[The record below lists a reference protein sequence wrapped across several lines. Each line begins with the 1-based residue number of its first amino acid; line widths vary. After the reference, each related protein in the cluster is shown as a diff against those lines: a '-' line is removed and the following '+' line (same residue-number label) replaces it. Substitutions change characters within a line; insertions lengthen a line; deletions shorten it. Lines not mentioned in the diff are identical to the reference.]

1 MCFQGLS
8 SSHRMPSASL
18 SLTQHRDAGML
29 KGKEKTTLFY
39 LEEQLLIMS
48 CKFFP
53 NVMAIERK
61 PS

>member
-8 SSHRMPSASL
+8 SFHRMPSASL

-29 KGKEKTTLFY
+29 KEKTVLFY
-39 LEEQLLIMS
+39 LEEQLLIMT

-61 PS
+61 L

>member
-1 MCFQGLS
+1 
-8 SSHRMPSASL
+8 MPSASL

-29 KGKEKTTLFY
+29 KEKTVLFY
-39 LEEQLLIMS
+39 LEEQLLIMT

-61 PS
+61 L

>member
-1 MCFQGLS
+1 
-8 SSHRMPSASL
+8 MPSASL